1 MSLPTGNLIDM
12 LTTENANP
20 NLTTPPPSGGQVDLN
35 AAVAA
40 LSTMRLPNF
49 WRHAPEQWFVH
60 AEAIFH
66 NQRIRSDLSRVNHV
80 VASLDEDG
88 IRTVADLLGP
98 EAKYDLVKSR
108 IIAAYVVPPAARFRS
123 IVQPGGL
130 GDRRP
135 SQLLRE
141 MRSGPTD
148 GIGEKALKEFWL
160 QKLPP
165 AIRTVVISLDGD
177 LDSVA
182 ERADRIM
189 DATTSHDIASVSTY
203 GDTDRFR
210 AIENSILALTT
221 QIAALATAQANQ
233 HRTSRPTTQ
242 STSRRSRSRS
252 KSRPRNDSWCFY
264 HNTFG
269 TEARKCRDP
278 CTFRSEN

>member
-12 LTTENANP
+12 LTTENANAS
-20 NLTTPPPSGGQVDLN
+20 LTTPPPPGGQVDLN

-40 LSTMRLPNF
+40 LSTMRLPTF

-66 NQRIRSDLSRVNHV
+66 NQRIKSDLSRVNHV

-88 IRTVADLLGP
+88 IRTVADLLGL
-98 EAKYDLVKSR
+98 EASYASIKSR
-108 IIAAYVVPPAARFRS
+108 LIAAYVVPPATRFRS

-189 DATTSHDIASVSTY
+189 DATSHDIASVSTY
-203 GDTDRFR
+203 ADTDRLR
-210 AIENSILALTT
+210 AIENSILTLTT
-221 QIAALATAQANQ
+221 QIAALATTQANQ
-233 HRTSRPTTQ
+233 HRTSRSNTQ
-242 STSRRSRSRS
+242 SMSHRSRSRS
-252 KSRPRNDSWCFY
+252 KSRPRDDNWCFY

-269 TEARKCRDP
+269 TNARKCRDP

>member
-12 LTTENANP
+12 LATDCP
-20 NLTTPPPSGGQVDLN
+20 NTNITTPLPPGSQVDLN
-35 AAVAA
+35 AAVEA
-40 LSTMRLPNF
+40 LSTMRLPSF
-49 WRHAPEQWFVH
+49 WRHSPEQWFVH

-80 VASLDEDG
+80 VATLDEDG

-98 EAKYDLVKSR
+98 EASYDLIKSLL
-108 IIAAYVVPPAARFRS
+108 IAAYVIPPAARFRS
-123 IVQPGGL
+123 MVQPGGL

-135 SQLLRE
+135 SQLLRD

-148 GIGEKALKEFWL
+148 GIGDKALKEFWL

-189 DATTSHDIASVSTY
+189 DATTGHDIASVSTY
-203 GDTDRFR
+203 GDTDRFK

-221 QIAALATAQANQ
+221 QIAALATAQANH
-233 HRTSRPTTQ
+233 HRISRPTAQ
-242 STSRRSRSRS
+242 SAFRRSRSRS
-252 KSRPRNDSWCFY
+252 KS
-264 HNTFG
+264 
-269 TEARKCRDP
+269 
-278 CTFRSEN
+278 

>member
-1 MSLPTGNLIDM
+1 MSFLAGNLIDM
-12 LTTENANP
+12 LSTENGNAG
-20 NLTTPPPSGGQVDLN
+20 LTTPPPPGGQVDLN

-40 LSTMRLPNF
+40 LFTMRLPSF

-80 VASLDEDG
+80 VATLDEDG
-88 IRTVADLLGP
+88 IRTVTDLLGP
-98 EAKYDLVKSR
+98 EARYDLIKSR
-108 IIAAYVVPPAARFRS
+108 LIAAYVVPTAARFRS

-135 SQLLRE
+135 SQLLRD
-141 MRSGPTD
+141 MRSGPTN

-177 LDSVA
+177 LDTVA

-189 DATTSHDIASVSTY
+189 DATTTHDISSVSTY
-203 GDTDRFR
+203 SDTDRFR
-210 AIENSILALTT
+210 AIENSIMALTT
-221 QIAALATAQANQ
+221 QIATLATAQANQ
-233 HRTSRPTTQ
+233 NRSSRPVAQ
-242 STSRRSRSRS
+242 PAYRRSRSRS
-252 KSRPRNDSWCFY
+252 KSRSRNDNWCFY
-264 HNTFG
+264 HNNFG
-269 TEARKCRDP
+269 AKARNCRDP
-278 CTFRSEN
+278 CTFHSEN